1 MFAPGAF
8 YNRGVGSFE
17 VLWLVRRISLVPVLL
32 PLLFDCLIETAGAV
46 AAFAAAAAR
55 HSSTGSFLVP
65 TVGVFI
71 ATRTVPSG
79 FEPK

>member
-8 YNRGVGSFE
+8 YDRGVGSFE

-32 PLLFDCLIETAGAV
+32 PLLFDWLIETAGAV
-46 AAFAAAAAR
+46 AAFAAAAR